1 MLHVHKFPETFH
13 KCQTSQVNTVNLII
27 NCEIKWIKTWRLS
40 LENRTWIR
48 HVLSGQRETQR
59 MPAVS
64 DNRSANNQ
72 AMLNIDSGTSRN
84 QHPVPS
90 GITCFNYFL
99 SLISTSPA
107 LHFSLSKCLSIR
119 IDGCDLYN
127 VCVISCD
134 EAFTGLCNLFFG
146 EQINLIALGI
156 IFDGSLAV
164 RRVIRLK
171 LHKKKCKARTK
182 KIHKQLCRPPLGLW
196 IEM

>member
-1 MLHVHKFPETFH
+1 
-13 KCQTSQVNTVNLII
+13 
-27 NCEIKWIKTWRLS
+27 
-40 LENRTWIR
+40 
-48 HVLSGQRETQR
+48 

-64 DNRSANNQ
+64 DKRSANNQ
-72 AMLNIDSGTSRN
+72 AMLNIDSGTRN

-134 EAFTGLCNLFFG
+134 EAFTGFCNLFFG
-146 EQINLIALGI
+146 EQIKLIALGI

-164 RRVIRLK
+164 CRVIWVK
-171 LHKKKCKARTK
+171 LHQTKMQSKDK
-182 KIHKQLCRPPLGLW
+182 KIISSFADLLW
-196 IEM
+196 VFG